1 MNRES
6 MKKVKGIHPPKT
18 NLGMAKMRALT
29 DAAERLFTRSSFFE
43 VSVSDICREAHTAVG
58 TFYIYFETKT
68 DVYRYLVQDYGRRIK
83 RSLAES
89 IADADSRYER
99 ERAGIKSFIR
109 FSVENPNVY
118 HIVWGSLAVEKQ
130 LFIDYYTSFADS
142 YARALSD
149 DLHELMIEDVMS
161 LAYML
166 MGIASFLGLRGM
178 FENLNDQQI
187 DAIVDETVM
196 SILERGLFK
205 PPVQKKTQE

>member
-1 MNRES
+1 MNNES
-6 MKKVKGIHPPKT
+6 IRNVKGVHPPKT
-18 NLGMAKMRALT
+18 SLGMAKMHALAE
-29 DAAERLFTRSSFFE
+29 AAERLFTQSSFFE

-68 DVYRYLVQDYGRRIK
+68 DVYRYLVQDYQRRIK
-83 RSLAES
+83 RSLSES
-89 IADADSRYER
+89 IAGCTTRYER
-99 ERAGIKSFIR
+99 EKAGIKSFVR

-130 LFIDYYTSFADS
+130 LFVDYYMSFADS
-142 YARALSD
+142 YARALSGD
-149 DLHELMIEDVMS
+149 REELLSEDVMT

-178 FENLNDQQI
+178 FENLSDEYI
-187 DAIVDETVM
+187 DEMVDNTVM

-205 PPVQKKTQE
+205 PSALPEGR